1 MSKERSQRQPPLA
14 ALDEKSQSEP
24 RLEPS
29 ASALVEHGDS
39 RRPSVSVNEGDLGS
53 LPPVGEHPR
62 KSLGSL
68 DFGDSGPEK
77 SDPLSA
83 APVPGDNVDI
93 AKEFLE
99 GIWGGSEESPP
110 KSPLTL
116 ASLPE
121 VSNEDIRL
129 KPLESLSGVEEEEDE
144 ARLPLSSEPR
154 RGLSEDQVRSPKKDK
169 GDSVSPS
176 TGVYTTETRTETVT
190 GSTSETGET
199 EEETDQNPPTPPPT
213 QASVQRPE
221 SRPSSGGSDSRPSD
235 TEGSSTD
242 RTSESESTES
252 LELGKEDMEAP
263 LLPKKE
269 SDRKGAEV
277 PKVGAASLGTK
288 EIKQSESHAPPL
300 SSSSTAKSS
309 TTKTSSGAQIQP
321 SAFSDTQTKRPFQK
335 AAVEKKAIGEPGSK
349 VAGNDPAQYAR
360 TNNEAHRDAE
370 TKKRKIPCI
379 LLVLNIIVAMVLILL
394 YHLLLIRELERRAKE
409 ERPEAFIPATE
420 SVDDHVCRSVQCSAA
435 GTHLFYVLNTSANPC
450 RSIYDYVC
458 KSWIHL
464 PPTSYRKVVLGAER
478 LFVDSKYAEMD
489 NALRMPDML
498 SHPSIA
504 VRKASCLYRDCLREA
519 EKSRGGAEHIRALLE
534 SYDMGAWPFMA
545 NIFFEPYKSL
555 GKFIGDT
562 GVGALVAV
570 KMAPDPSNPKA
581 RMIALDCST
590 FAVPFGVLLSSS
602 EHTDTTLRG
611 YKTYIS
617 ETISALHPDQDDIDL
632 IAGDVIKFEINL
644 AHQRNRSCQ
653 RKKYKSVTLA
663 TLTEKAGIKWKDFL
677 AHIFGNAYLVHSL
690 ETRVL
695 VRSLE
700 YIQFLS
706 EVLLKNE
713 KSLHRAMNYIGW
725 RVTHHFMRQ
734 AGMSYRNLT
743 NTFMESFIKAEPMPK
758 WRSCLADVNDVMPL
772 AIGSV
777 FVDHGLWRDNQFK
790 ASRIA
795 VSLLE
800 VLAVMFERWPEDGT
814 RSTFSDLR
822 NDMDFL
828 ISYPSWIK
836 HAPTLDAYYDGVKS
850 GGDYFDRYVSASRV
864 HYQNYLLSSNA
875 TQRHRP
881 LAEFIFPSRI
891 VDLKLLSGTAREN
904 VFYDSRDNTLI
915 LPAGALQPP
924 YYDSNSPL
932 GLVFGGLG
940 TLVARDLVNE
950 LFHTS
955 EGVLKEDQSKNV
967 FNRKSQ
973 CLLDGMKKGLASN
986 ASLDSSSVITDVF
999 TLRVAFEGYHIFM
1012 GTEEDNTLQGVAEL
1026 TPDQLF
1032 FISAVRTL
1040 CTSIRERHFAQVVL
1054 LKKSVTEMKLIDTA
1068 VMQMR
1073 EFDDT
1078 FHCEKKDSGTLK
1090 QNLFNKCVY
1099 TSS

>member
-24 RLEPS
+24 RPEPS

-53 LPPVGEHPR
+53 MPPVGEHPR

-77 SDPLSA
+77 SDPLTA
-83 APVPGDNVDI
+83 APVSGDNVDI

-129 KPLESLSGVEEEEDE
+129 KPLESLSGVEEEEGE
-144 ARLPLSSEPR
+144 AYLPLSSEPQR
-154 RGLSEDQVRSPKKDK
+154 DPSENQVSSPKKDK
-169 GDSVSPS
+169 EDSVSSS
-176 TGVYTTETRTETVT
+176 TGEYTTETRTETAT
-190 GSTSETGET
+190 GSTSATGET
-199 EEETDQNPPTPPPT
+199 EEETHQTPPTPPPT

-221 SRPSSGGSDSRPSD
+221 SRPSSGGSDLRSSD
-235 TEGSSTD
+235 TEGLSTD

-269 SDRKGAEV
+269 SDRKAAEV
-277 PKVGAASLGTK
+277 PKVVASSLGTK
-288 EIKQSESHAPPL
+288 EIMALKSHAPPL

-321 SAFSDTQTKRPFQK
+321 SAFSDAQTKRQLQK
-335 AAVEKKAIGEPGSK
+335 AAAVKKATGEPGSK
-349 VAGNDPAQYAR
+349 VAGNDPAQCAR
-360 TNNEAHRDAE
+360 NNNEAHRDAE
-370 TKKRKIPCI
+370 TEKRTIPCI
-379 LLVLNIIVAMVLILL
+379 LLVLNIIVAIVLILL

-409 ERPEAFIPATE
+409 ERPEAFIPSTE
-420 SVDDHVCRSVQCSAA
+420 SVDNHVCRSVQCSAA

-478 LFVDSKYAEMD
+478 LFVD
-489 NALRMPDML
+489 
-498 SHPSIA
+498 
-504 VRKASCLYRDCLREA
+504 
-519 EKSRGGAEHIRALLE
+519 
-534 SYDMGAWPFMA
+534 
-545 NIFFEPYKSL
+545 
-555 GKFIGDT
+555 T
-562 GVGALVAV
+562 
-570 KMAPDPSNPKA
+570 
-581 RMIALDCST
+581 
-590 FAVPFGVLLSSS
+590 
-602 EHTDTTLRG
+602 
-611 YKTYIS
+611 
-617 ETISALHPDQDDIDL
+617 
-632 IAGDVIKFEINL
+632 
-644 AHQRNRSCQ
+644 
-653 RKKYKSVTLA
+653 
-663 TLTEKAGIKWKDFL
+663 
-677 AHIFGNAYLVHSL
+677 
-690 ETRVL
+690 
-695 VRSLE
+695 
-700 YIQFLS
+700 
-706 EVLLKNE
+706 
-713 KSLHRAMNYIGW
+713 
-725 RVTHHFMRQ
+725 
-734 AGMSYRNLT
+734 
-743 NTFMESFIKAEPMPK
+743 EPMPR

-790 ASRIA
+790 ASRIV

-800 VLAVMFERWPEDGT
+800 VLAIMFERWPEDGT
-814 RSTFSDLR
+814 RSTFSGLR

-828 ISYPSWIK
+828 ISYPFWIK

-864 HYQNYLLSSNA
+864 HYQNYLLSTNV

-891 VDLKLLSGTAREN
+891 VDLKLLSGPAREN

-924 YYDSNSPL
+924 YYDISSPL

-940 TLVARDLVNE
+940 TLIARDLVDE
-950 LFHTS
+950 LFHTP

-967 FNRKSQ
+967 FSRKSQ
-973 CLLDGMKKGLASN
+973 CLLDEMMKGMASN

-1040 CTSIRERHFAQVVL
+1040 CTNIRERHFAQVVL

-1078 FHCEKKDSGTLK
+1078 FHCEKKDSATLK